1 MAKEEKKPG
10 PPAWPKSL
18 ELVQSEQKPV
28 VEVMEIACVR
38 RNGAYAVE
46 VRRTVNGKP
55 EAEVVRSS
63 TDKRIAADKAL
74 AAILEAW
81 R

>member
-1 MAKEEKKPG
+1 
-10 PPAWPKSL
+10 
-18 ELVQSEQKPV
+18 
-28 VEVMEIACVR
+28 MEIACVR
-38 RNGAYAVE
+38 RNGAYVVE
-46 VRRTVNGKP
+46 VRRTANGKP